1 MLDSE
6 FRTQELYQCEER
18 INSSL
23 EEKIR
28 INMQSFAYSP
38 NLSDQI
44 IAKAVTNF
52 PTEDI

>member
-23 EEKIR
+23 EERNR

-38 NLSDQI
+38 DFSDQI

-52 PTEDI
+52 PIEAI